1 MDHSCNE
8 EKSEWLDHYGIMIER
23 ILYKR
28 VPTISTMAYIYNLMM
43 LIIDVYYLIIQS
55 IKTSTDSPEYYREY
69 LYHRVPDNKAYGIYE
84 IYKNGLARGELNI
97 YKVYFYIIQ
106 LNDVNEATIEYK
118 PTFVAESYSFADST
132 KKCIFKDGSMLREE
146 LPVYKILFALNLN
159 NKQDAVVVD
168 TLQLV
173 IDLINLNLGISNRKV
188 EALTMKW
195 EVDDNNDFATEM
207 KELIND
213 EAVLFVVGTLTY
225 NLLFLVIQKEIQL
238 IQY

>member
-1 MDHSCNE
+1 
-8 EKSEWLDHYGIMIER
+8 
-23 ILYKR
+23 
-28 VPTISTMAYIYNLMM
+28 
-43 LIIDVYYLIIQS
+43 
-55 IKTSTDSPEYYREY
+55 
-69 LYHRVPDNKAYGIYE
+69 
-84 IYKNGLARGELNI
+84 
-97 YKVYFYIIQ
+97 
-106 LNDVNEATIEYK
+106 
-118 PTFVAESYSFADST
+118 
-132 KKCIFKDGSMLREE
+132 MLREE

-225 NLLFLVIQKEIQL
+225 NLLFLVI
-238 IQY
+238 

>member
-1 MDHSCNE
+1 
-8 EKSEWLDHYGIMIER
+8 
-23 ILYKR
+23 
-28 VPTISTMAYIYNLMM
+28 
-43 LIIDVYYLIIQS
+43 
-55 IKTSTDSPEYYREY
+55 
-69 LYHRVPDNKAYGIYE
+69 
-84 IYKNGLARGELNI
+84 
-97 YKVYFYIIQ
+97 
-106 LNDVNEATIEYK
+106 
-118 PTFVAESYSFADST
+118 
-132 KKCIFKDGSMLREE
+132 MLREE

-173 IDLINLNLGISNRKV
+173 IDLINLNSGISNRKV

-225 NLLFLVIQKEIQL
+225 NLLFLVI
-238 IQY
+238 